1 MKFRCYTRYSASPAG
16 GVRIVQSSRPV
27 RAAWTVTICSFN
39 SFSNGP
45 PGAVNIQA
53 ANALLNTIKGIR
65 MLAVRDHGVDDY
77 AKLPHMDTTDVGV
90 LGEDDRACL
99 EELGQYLAATDAWPR
114 FGVWLLHKHFEPAPG
129 EVFVERALHAPRKTE
144 TTPVARSAFAEQGFE
159 GFRSAGKILNGAKPA
174 DLPILQADKFIL
186 VINMKTAKSLG
197 IVVPPTLLAVA
208 DEVIE

>member
-1 MKFRCYTRYSASPAG
+1 VISGDEISLLHEVFCVSCW

-129 EVFVERALHAPRKTE
+129 EVFVERAACTAKNENHSRRAVGVRRAG
-144 TTPVARSAFAEQGFE
+144 VARDGDP
-159 GFRSAGKILNGAKPA
+159 FRRL
-174 DLPILQADKFIL
+174 D
-186 VINMKTAKSLG
+186 
-197 IVVPPTLLAVA
+197 
-208 DEVIE
+208 